1 MRLIQSLECMIQL
14 SKRDIGRGFFS
25 FVFDFLLCG
34 VLSFPFC
41 VFINTKLIPSDLKCA
56 CTAKCHQS
64 LILWSQTEGSE
75 LWPSPHSDCAAMP
88 VYLLLLM
95 LSWHWLLKSEESW
108 RGRWCLCSKL
118 CHISNTFDFVLSFAH
133 LSRSYSFLICFF
145 FPTGCIFL
153 CVCEI
158 EYLAWTFAIC
168 L

>member
-14 SKRDIGRGFFS
+14 SKCDIGRGLSALYLIFS
-25 FVFDFLLCG
+25 FVVFLY
-34 VLSFPFC
+34 FRFC
-41 VFINTKLIPSDLKCA
+41 VFISTKLIPSDLKCA

-88 VYLLLLM
+88 VYLLPLM

-145 FPTGCIFL
+145 FPTGCIF
-153 CVCEI
+153 
-158 EYLAWTFAIC
+158 
-168 L
+168 